1 MKMSGNAGLQ
11 RCLPTYSP
19 SFRHPFRSSM
29 AGPASSEL
37 SSLRR
42 FARRYLLYGTAVLA
56 VLLVLTEATAPRIVE
71 WFQTAN
77 RELLWLRVPF
87 ALFAFVVGLWTRLHL
102 WALLTPIVLGL
113 FQWVEVRTSWRRGL
127 WWGLALGVPI
137 AALHVA
143 LEQGLFALAT
153 FTREG
158 VYPDF
163 TTSFVRAEPY
173 DIDDWPLAVLLFRR
187 FVTDYFTY
195 FILAALCFAY
205 EHFVRSREQEAQA
218 QALRAELAQAQL
230 QALRMQVNPHFLFNT
245 LNAIAVLVRGG
256 DTGKAARTLRL
267 LSDLLRATFQGADVQ
282 MVPLREEID
291 FLERYLE
298 IEQTRFGDRLRV
310 DISVDPSIS
319 EAPVPYLILQ
329 PLVENAVRHG
339 IAPHAE
345 AGVVRVTAAPCGR
358 NGDQIELTVSDSG
371 AGFDT
376 ADPDALS
383 DEDSVGLSNTRRRLE
398 TLYGERHAFEL
409 GTAAEG
415 GARVTLRIPRAPDDT
430 PLETDAVEVPA
441 GSP

>member
-1 MKMSGNAGLQ
+1 
-11 RCLPTYSP
+11 
-19 SFRHPFRSSM
+19 M

-37 SSLRR
+37 SSLHR
-42 FARRYLLYGTAVLA
+42 FARRYLVYGTLVLA
-56 VLLVLTEATAPRIVE
+56 GLLVLTEATAPRIVE
-71 WFQTAN
+71 WFRMAN
-77 RELLWLRVPF
+77 QELLWLRVPF

-102 WALLTPIVLGL
+102 WALLMPVVLAL
-113 FQWVEVRTSWRRGL
+113 FRWVDVRTSWRRGL
-127 WWGLALGVPI
+127 WWGLAFGVPI

-143 LEQGLFALAT
+143 LEQGLFAVAT

-173 DIDDWPLAVLLFRR
+173 DLEDWPLAVLLFRR

-256 DTGKAARTLRL
+256 DTSKAARTLRL
-267 LSDLLRATFQGADVQ
+267 LSDLLRATFKGADVQ

-291 FLERYLE
+291 LLERYLE

-310 DISVDPSIS
+310 EINVDPSVS
-319 EAPVPYLILQ
+319 ETPVPYLFLQ

-345 AGVVRVTAAPCGR
+345 AGVVRVTAEPAGPED
-358 NGDQIELTVSDSG
+358 DQVVLTVADSG
-371 AGFDT
+371 PGFDT
-376 ADPDALS
+376 LDPEALS
-383 DEDSVGLSNTRRRLE
+383 DDDGVGLANTRRRLE
-398 TLYGERHAFEL
+398 TLYGDQHAFEL

-415 GARVTLRIPRAPDDT
+415 GARVTIRLPRDPDDT
-430 PLETDAVEVPA
+430 SIEIPAKAPPVEA
-441 GSP
+441 EL